1 MDPRRKRTPA
11 GISGG
16 RRAIMPV
23 EKAKDIRYTLNR
35 LWDFFLKKRKK
46 IGLFTTFLLVLVSG
60 VLGLLVPFFYWE
72 SYRCNISWT

>member
-35 LWDFFLKKRKK
+35 LWDFFKKEK

-60 VLGLLVPFFYWE
+60 VLGLLVPFF
-72 SYRCNISWT
+72 IGKAIDVIFPG